1 MVTFGSTPRAGQ
13 LQKGRA
19 RAGTMCSSV
28 TSFCFLS
35 CAACTGAGTD
45 DFRREDRNAVP
56 ATENCAVDFPVFGE
70 MEDQHNKKNISL
82 RNAILVLR
90 ALSSPVSAT
99 ADRDFWCCAVKRGSK
114 GFQRQE
120 LCVLTEVSGGAG
132 EQVLICVVF
141 VSLPVTVSLLKDL
154 ATVALLT

>member
-19 RAGTMCSSV
+19 RAGTTCSSV

-70 MEDQHNKKNISL
+70 MEDQHNKKKHFPEECHL
-82 RNAILVLR
+82 
-90 ALSSPVSAT
+90 
-99 ADRDFWCCAVKRGSK
+99 
-114 GFQRQE
+114 
-120 LCVLTEVSGGAG
+120 GAQG
-132 EQVLICVVF
+132 PL
-141 VSLPVTVSLLKDL
+141 LPCQCHC
-154 ATVALLT
+154 

>member
-19 RAGTMCSSV
+19 RAGTTCSSV

-45 DFRREDRNAVP
+45 GFRREDRNAVP

-70 MEDQHNKKNISL
+70 MEDQHNKKTF
-82 RNAILVLR
+82 
-90 ALSSPVSAT
+90 P
-99 ADRDFWCCAVKRGSK
+99 
-114 GFQRQE
+114 
-120 LCVLTEVSGGAG
+120 
-132 EQVLICVVF
+132 
-141 VSLPVTVSLLKDL
+141 
-154 ATVALLT
+154 